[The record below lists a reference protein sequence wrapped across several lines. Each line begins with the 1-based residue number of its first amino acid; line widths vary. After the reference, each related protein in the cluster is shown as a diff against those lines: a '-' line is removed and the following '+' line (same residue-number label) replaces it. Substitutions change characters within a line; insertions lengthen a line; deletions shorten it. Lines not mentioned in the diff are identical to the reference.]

1 MRPFIFINVAASADG
16 KISNEKK
23 EQVKI
28 SSQEDFERVDR
39 LRASCDA
46 IMVGIGTVLADDPT
60 LTVKD
65 EKLREERLKRG
76 LPANPIRVVVDSR
89 CRIPAH
95 AEILNDEAKTIVAVS
110 ELADP
115 EKVSEMGK
123 KADII
128 VTGKKKVNLRN
139 LAEKLYEMG
148 IRRLMVEGGG
158 TLNSGLLHEGIVDE
172 IWIYYGDILIGG
184 RDSPTPVD
192 GTSFN
197 PPIKLKLL
205 KMKRLGSGILTR
217 WKIS

>member
-46 IMVGIGTVLADDPT
+46 IMVGIGTVLSDNPA

-65 EKLREERLKRG
+65 EKLRKERVKRG
-76 LPANPIRVVVDSR
+76 LPANPVRIVVDSR
-89 CRIPAH
+89 CRIPVD

-110 ELADP
+110 ELADS
-115 EKVSEMGK
+115 ERVSEIGRR
-123 KADII
+123 AEVI
-128 VTGKKKVNLRN
+128 VTGEKKVNLRN
-139 LAEKLYEMG
+139 LAEKLYEIG
-148 IRRLMVEGGG
+148 IRKLMVEGGG

-172 IWIYYGDILIGG
+172 IYVYYGDILIGG
-184 RDSPTPVD
+184 KDSPTPID

-197 PPIKLKLL
+197 PPLKLKLVE
-205 KMKRLGSGILTR
+205 MEMLGSGLLARWAIL
-217 WKIS
+217 